1 MEPRMPSAVARAAT
15 AAGASSPS
23 EKVECAWQSTGRH
36 DMKTGLNVERI
47 RIASA
52 RTERAART
60 KAIQS
65 PIVLSGRIG
74 GRLMRSVSLG
84 RTTFDV
90 VTRRGMTKIDVSRY
104 RRDVSPCGGRP
115 GTPGTTTPGGVRGGT
130 RGDMYVVL
138 GAEPGGYVG
147 RGGYDEPGGYVERGG
162 YGEPGGFDG
171 LPPNP
176 EVSG

>member
-47 RIASA
+47 RISSA

-65 PIVLSGRIG
+65 PMVLSGRIG
-74 GRLMRSVSLG
+74 GRLMRSVSPG

-90 VTRRGMTKIDVSRY
+90 VSRRGMTKIDVSRY

-115 GTPGTTTPGGVRGGT
+115 GRMAPGGARGGT
-130 RGDMYVVL
+130 RGDTYVVL
-138 GAEPGGYVG
+138 GAEPGGYAG
-147 RGGYDEPGGYVERGG
+147 RGGTDPGGYERGG
-162 YGEPGGFDG
+162 YAEPGGFDG
-171 LPPNP
+171 LPPSP